1 MRNNINKKSPRSW
14 NLQGLK
20 SLEETW
26 NERHLHQKTSFCQIG
41 LSRPLHLAPW
51 RRGHPSCGHARRA
64 ARLPFPHIPEGRMTL
79 LVLLTLAVALGVV
92 YVIATEISWQKRLA
106 DMAREVRERENG

>member
-1 MRNNINKKSPRSW
+1 MTTATTLPRSIR
-14 NLQGLK
+14 